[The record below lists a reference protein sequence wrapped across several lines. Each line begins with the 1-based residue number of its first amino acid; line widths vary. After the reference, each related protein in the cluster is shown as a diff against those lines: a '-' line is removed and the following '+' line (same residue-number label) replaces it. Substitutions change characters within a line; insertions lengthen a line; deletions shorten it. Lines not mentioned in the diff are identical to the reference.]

1 MKVVLKRFKFDE
13 KQVQG
18 RAVLYDDTNNKIL
31 EFVTLE
37 RPWLD
42 NRKNIS
48 CIPAGVYKVSPR
60 WSPTHGKH
68 FIVHDTYP
76 RELILFHI
84 GNNIGS
90 KNPKTGTS
98 DSDGCILAGSA
109 FVDINRD
116 GIVDISASKV
126 KMKSLLKL
134 APNGFMLEIL
144 DIKDDNS

>member
-1 MKVVLKRFKFDE
+1 MNMKVVLKRFKDDG
-13 KQVQG
+13 KQTQG

-42 NRKNIS
+42 NRRNIS
-48 CIPAGVYKVSPR
+48 CIPAGVYKVEPR
-60 WSPTHGKH
+60 WSPSYGNH
-68 FIVHDTYP
+68 FIVNDTQP

-84 GNNIGS
+84 GNYVGS
-90 KNPKTGTS
+90 KNPKTGKS
-98 DSDGCILAGSA
+98 DSAGCILVGSA

-126 KMKSLLKL
+126 KMKRLLKL
-134 APNGFMLEIL
+134 APNGFMLEIM
-144 DIKDDNS
+144 DIKD